1 MSALSRSSGSLTS
14 TLLVQLRDHKPDA
27 WKRLTHLFG
36 PLVYGWCRKAGLS
49 PPDAADVTQEVFRS
63 VAMGLPTFRRDRPG
77 DTFRGWLATIARNR
91 INDFLRRAAQRPAA
105 QGGSEFHQL
114 VQNLPDPLAE
124 SSLDSAAELQEER
137 RGVLHRTLELVQAE
151 FEPRTWTAFWR
162 TTVEAAPPDIVA
174 AELGVSCNAVYK
186 AKSRVLHRLRQEL
199 EGMVD

>member
-1 MSALSRSSGSLTS
+1 
-14 TLLVQLRDHKPDA
+14 
-27 WKRLTHLFG
+27 
-36 PLVYGWCRKAGLS
+36 VYSWCRKAGLA

-63 VAMGLPTFRRDRPG
+63 VAMGLPTFRRNRPG

-91 INDFLRRAAQRPAA
+91 INDFMRRAAHRPAA

-124 SSLDSAAELQEER
+124 SSLDSVTELQEER

-162 TTVEAAPPDIVA
+162 TAVDGEPPEVVA
-174 AELGVSCNAVYK
+174 AALGVSLNAVYK
-186 AKSRVLHRLRQEL
+186 AKSRVLRRLREEL
-199 EGMVD
+199 EGLVN